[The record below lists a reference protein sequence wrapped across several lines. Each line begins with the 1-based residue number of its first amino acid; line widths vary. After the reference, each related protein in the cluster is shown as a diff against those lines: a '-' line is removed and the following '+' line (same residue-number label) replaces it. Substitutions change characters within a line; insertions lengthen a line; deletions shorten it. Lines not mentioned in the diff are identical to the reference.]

1 MKTKKLKQ
9 TLLEAELSFEAMV
22 ITQSSGTVP
31 KRKGYKYIC
40 DMDHVRIEP
49 YAIKEKPLPFC
60 TTCHMKSGKMN
71 RIKLLDRISIPK
83 Y

>member
-49 YAIKEKPLPFC
+49 
-60 TTCHMKSGKMN
+60 T
-71 RIKLLDRISIPK
+71 
-83 Y
+83 